1 MGIML
6 SKNQKKDETINKL
19 PKKERIRQIFFT
31 DVSRM
36 HSNINIIEFLK
47 EGLPKNTLNS
57 LDLHVILTVSA
68 IISSVHGF

>member
-1 MGIML
+1 ML